1 MASVAEEV
9 VLQGVAPFVRFVRQ
23 LDSTILKEEKTTTT
37 IRGSHGR
44 EKCML
49 GENAK

>member
-23 LDSTILKEEKTTTT
+23 LDSTILKRRKDKT